1 VLLLAGWQWLF
12 IINLPIAAVVVWMS
26 LRLLPSRRTQERV
39 SFDWAGML
47 VLAGLLAAL
56 AFGINQIDTT
66 HFFNSLVSLN
76 VLPFLLAFA
85 LLLVLFIFVER
96 NQKNPILRL
105 DLFRTRQLA
114 LAYILSSGAGFGEAG
129 LVFMPALALAALGY
143 LGVTKSSAS
152 FLLMP
157 VVLAMGIGSPLVGR
171 LLDELGSRLVIL
183 SGTAILAV
191 GMFLLGNYA
200 ASMAMFIISGTL
212 IGLGLVALLGAP
224 LRYIMLNEASVADRS
239 SAQGV
244 LTLFGSVGQLMGA
257 SVVGAVAASGGGGAS
272 GFSSAYL
279 ATGGIAVVLALLAL
293 GLKSREAE
301 RNSAVRHE
309 TVEAQEV

>member
-1 VLLLAGWQWLF
+1 
-12 IINLPIAAVVVWMS
+12 M
-26 LRLLPSRRTQERV
+26 
-39 SFDWAGML
+39 
-47 VLAGLLAAL
+47 
-56 AFGINQIDTT
+56 
-66 HFFNSLVSLN
+66 
-76 VLPFLLAFA
+76 
-85 LLLVLFIFVER
+85 
-96 NQKNPILRL
+96 
-105 DLFRTRQLA
+105 A
-114 LAYILSSGAGFGEAG
+114 LAYILSSGAGFGESG

-157 VVLAMGIGSPLVGR
+157 VVLAMGFGSPLVGR

-183 SGTAILAV
+183 TGTAILAV

-200 ASMAMFIISGTL
+200 ASMALFIISGVL

-224 LRYIMLNEASVADRS
+224 LRYIILNEASVADRS

-257 SVVGAVAASGGGGAS
+257 SVVGAVAASGGGGAA

-279 ATGGIAVVLALLAL
+279 ATGGIAVVLFLVAF
-293 GLKSREAE
+293 GLKSLDSE
-301 RNSAVRHE
+301 RKSATRHE
-309 TVEAQEV
+309 TVEVQEV

>member
-1 VLLLAGWQWLF
+1 V
-12 IINLPIAAVVVWMS
+12 MS
-26 LRLLPSRRTQERV
+26 LRLLPSRRMPGSV

-47 VLAGLLAAL
+47 VLAGLLACL
-56 AFGINQIDTT
+56 AYGINQIDTS

-76 VLPFLLAFA
+76 VLPFLLAFV
-85 LLLVLFIFVER
+85 LLMVLFFFVER
-96 NQKNPILRL
+96 KKKNPILRL
-105 DLFRTRQLA
+105 DLFKTRQMA
-114 LAYILSSGAGFGEAG
+114 LAYVLSAGAGFGESG

-171 LLDELGSRLVIL
+171 LLDELGSRLVIV
-183 SGTAILAV
+183 SGTAVLAV

-200 ASMAMFIISGTL
+200 ASMAMFIISGLL

-257 SVVGAVAASGGGGAS
+257 SVVGAVAASGGGGAA

-279 ATGGIAVVLALLAL
+279 ATGAIAVVLALVAF
-293 GLKSREAE
+293 GLKGREAE
-301 RNSAVRHE
+301 RKSAVRHE
-309 TVEAQEV
+309 AVEAQEV